1 MNIDKELGESQR
13 TLMYILQKMIAF
25 PVDNGG
31 IIKLTARK
39 SEVLNRLM
47 DCMSERSEFTIHPM
61 KEQRFQVNFIQP
73 RSFWSFLRFKKDIIS
88 GLLSDQYPNNQRVNR
103 LFERPA

>member
-1 MNIDKELGESQR
+1 MNIATRLGESQR
-13 TLMYILQKMIAF
+13 ILRYIIQKMIAF

-47 DCMSERSEFTIHPM
+47 DCMSERSEFTIHPLPAWRSQAGV
-61 KEQRFQVNFIQP
+61 KGRRFQVNFIQP
-73 RSFWSFLRFKKDIIS
+73 RSFWPFLRFKKDIIS
-88 GLLSDQYPNNQRVNR
+88 
-103 LFERPA
+103 E

>member
-1 MNIDKELGESQR
+1 
-13 TLMYILQKMIAF
+13 MIAF

-47 DCMSERSEFTIHPM
+47 DCMSERSEFTIHPLPTWRSQAGV
-61 KEQRFQVNFIQP
+61 KEQQFQVNFIQP

-103 LFERPA
+103 LFERLA

>member
-1 MNIDKELGESQR
+1 
-13 TLMYILQKMIAF
+13 MIAF
-25 PVDNGG
+25 PVDNCG

-47 DCMSERSEFTIHPM
+47 DCMSERSEFTIHPV

-73 RSFWSFLRFKKDIIS
+73 
-88 GLLSDQYPNNQRVNR
+88 
-103 LFERPA
+103 